1 MLKKREIGLDFAA
14 GGVYNGGEEKMRRS
28 TIMLADCAGEEVP
41 LLHLLPIMHRIV
53 RLTDAHKQYGLTK
66 SQALVLIALCYRPSV
81 TMSGI
86 AQYLSS
92 SKEQATR
99 AVAGLFEH
107 GLVERFE
114 LPENRTHVYIRM
126 TEAGHEFMQQFR
138 QQLQTEITKRLEE
151 SLTAEE
157 IETLRGSV
165 QTSVELLSKV
175 K

>member
-1 MLKKREIGLDFAA
+1 MMEHG
-14 GGVYNGGEEKMRRS
+14 
-28 TIMLADCAGEEVP
+28 GEEVP
-41 LLHLLPIMHRIV
+41 LLHLMPILHRIV
-53 RLTDAHKQYGLTK
+53 RLTDAHKKYGLTK
-66 SQALVLIALCYRPSV
+66 SQAVVLIALHYRESV
-81 TMSGI
+81 TMSEI

-114 LPENRTHVYIRM
+114 RPDNRTHVYIRFTPQGREYM
-126 TEAGHEFMQQFR
+126 R
-138 QQLQTEITKRLEE
+138 QIGRTLDAEIRDRLQA
-151 SLTAEE
+151 SLTEDE

-165 QTSVELLSKV
+165 RSVVELLGKV